1 MMMYKLEFV
10 HVLQEREIYEDGCG
24 EGVQEHGAAVEMSMS
39 YKMCCVLECM
49 NNKSCT

>member
-1 MMMYKLEFV
+1 MCYR
-10 HVLQEREIYEDGCG
+10 REIYEDEGNLEDGCG
-24 EGVQEHGAAVEMSMS
+24 VQRVGGEEHGRAVEMSMS